1 MKAPRVEII
10 HRPNRLAK
18 KVGRVRLDPQKL
30 QKAQEVVAALAQDYL
45 PRLLEEARLL
55 AAGWRSREGA
65 PAGLD
70 ELHRIAHDIKGQG
83 TTFGYPLATAVAAA
97 LCEILVSE
105 AMAHPKAGAVVKA
118 HIAALL
124 AIAVGPIEGDGGDV
138 GATLLDGLRQ
148 TREKLGLDA

>member
-1 MKAPRVEII
+1 MTRRPVEII
-10 HRPNRLAK
+10 HRPNDLPTKAGPLPVDAQRLEKARAAVTALAEDYRMRLAEDARILTEEWRGGGA
-18 KVGRVRLDPQKL
+18 GRAKLDRL
-30 QKAQEVVAALAQDYL
+30 Y
-45 PRLLEEARLL
+45 RL
-55 AAGWRSREGA
+55 
-65 PAGLD
+65 
-70 ELHRIAHDIKGQG
+70 AHDIKGQG

-124 AIAVGPIEGDGGDV
+124 AIATGPIEGDGGDA
-138 GATLLDGLRQ
+138 GATLLDGLKQ